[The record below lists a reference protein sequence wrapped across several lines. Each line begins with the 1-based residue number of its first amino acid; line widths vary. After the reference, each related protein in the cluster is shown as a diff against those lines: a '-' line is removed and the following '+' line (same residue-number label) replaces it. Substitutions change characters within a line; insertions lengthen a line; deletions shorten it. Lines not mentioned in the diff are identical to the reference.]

1 MSSPTK
7 DRVRTPRGNEPSPPY
22 VALVLPR
29 QNGSELFM
37 RSLAA
42 RPWWKVTT
50 DEENCSNFSF
60 IWSQKPF
67 EWESFYAR
75 APGAQ
80 RQLINRFR
88 GNGAITVKD
97 RLTVNMRKYMKAAKI
112 KHPELQSFMPLSF
125 VVTVAAENEHSKDNG
140 LKADHELLALRE
152 AASAA
157 KQRGESMWI
166 VMPPPLNR
174 GRGIK
179 VFRTLK
185 ETESFLKQRRPSSTW
200 VVQKYI
206 ENPLLIDG
214 RKFDIRLL
222 VLVTPDQRVFM
233 YRDSYVRTASA
244 AYDPTNTAD
253 KSIHLVND
261 AVQIQFETYGKY
273 EDANKLSM
281 AAFQGL
287 LDAQPLPDGR
297 ILSVDNDLWP
307 AMRESVA
314 HVFGCALS
322 QHFMPAP
329 PNGAMFELFG
339 IDFMV
344 DVTGR
349 VLLIEVNTGPALCR
363 HGHVLEETLP
373 RLVEETMQKAVDPL
387 FPPPPDASPPPSLSR
402 FEPVDLPPPP
412 HVVARAAWNAVANA
426 AASANRSPSSGAGSA
441 GSSTRW
447 PAASS
452 AGPSTSAASSMRTPA
467 TSSSPTSSAASR
479 ASTVPGTIASELLAK
494 SVRKRLSIQQQ
505 RGPPQFV
512 PPPPQF
518 TSPSHMEPSD
528 DRERERRQNAI
539 VAASALLGE
548 PATSF
553 TSSHFDFIPSAA
565 TPLPEQQPRRGCYG
579 TAPSAPAPLPEEP
592 HVAYRYSPARAS
604 AALDPQAISRAAHRL
619 PLLSPSNKVSRRPP
633 ARVWA
638 HVGEEH
644 IAVPTNSH
652 WIQRMR
658 TRRDANEVTLVT
670 LA

>member
-1 MSSPTK
+1 M
-7 DRVRTPRGNEPSPPY
+7 
-22 VALVLPR
+22 
-29 QNGSELFM
+29 
-37 RSLAA
+37 
-42 RPWWKVTT
+42 
-50 DEENCSNFSF
+50 
-60 IWSQKPF
+60 
-67 EWESFYAR
+67 
-75 APGAQ
+75 
-80 RQLINRFR
+80 
-88 GNGAITVKD
+88 
-97 RLTVNMRKYMKAAKI
+97 
-112 KHPELQSFMPLSF
+112 
-125 VVTVAAENEHSKDNG
+125 
-140 LKADHELLALRE
+140 
-152 AASAA
+152 
-157 KQRGESMWI
+157 
-166 VMPPPLNR
+166 
-174 GRGIK
+174 
-179 VFRTLK
+179 
-185 ETESFLKQRRPSSTW
+185 
-200 VVQKYI
+200 
-206 ENPLLIDG
+206 
-214 RKFDIRLL
+214 
-222 VLVTPDQRVFM
+222 
-233 YRDSYVRTASA
+233 RTASA

-281 AAFQGL
+281 EAFQRL

-426 AASANRSPSSGAGSA
+426 AASANRSPSSGAGSG

-452 AGPSTSAASSMRTPA
+452 AGFSASAASSMRTPA
-467 TSSSPTSSAASR
+467 ASSSLTSSAASR

-494 SVRKRLSIQQQ
+494 SVRKRLSIQKQ
-505 RGPPQFV
+505 RGPPQFT

-518 TSPSHMEPSD
+518 TPPSHMEPSD
-528 DRERERRQNAI
+528 DRERERRQKAI
-539 VAASALLGE
+539 LAASALLGE
-548 PATSF
+548 PAHSF

-592 HVAYRYSPARAS
+592 HVALLPRQSVSGHRPSAHQRSRTPPAITLAIEQGGAEAACSCVGSRWGGARRRPHKSPLGPTDANPPRCPRGHPRDVGVRS
-604 AALDPQAISRAAHRL
+604 LVHAHRACAW
-619 PLLSPSNKVSRRPP
+619 R
-633 ARVWA
+633 A
-638 HVGEEH
+638 HK
-644 IAVPTNSH
+644 
-652 WIQRMR
+652 R
-658 TRRDANEVTLVT
+658 
-670 LA
+670 

>member
-1 MSSPTK
+1 M
-7 DRVRTPRGNEPSPPY
+7 
-22 VALVLPR
+22 
-29 QNGSELFM
+29 
-37 RSLAA
+37 
-42 RPWWKVTT
+42 
-50 DEENCSNFSF
+50 
-60 IWSQKPF
+60 
-67 EWESFYAR
+67 
-75 APGAQ
+75 
-80 RQLINRFR
+80 
-88 GNGAITVKD
+88 
-97 RLTVNMRKYMKAAKI
+97 
-112 KHPELQSFMPLSF
+112 
-125 VVTVAAENEHSKDNG
+125 
-140 LKADHELLALRE
+140 
-152 AASAA
+152 
-157 KQRGESMWI
+157 
-166 VMPPPLNR
+166 
-174 GRGIK
+174 
-179 VFRTLK
+179 
-185 ETESFLKQRRPSSTW
+185 
-200 VVQKYI
+200 
-206 ENPLLIDG
+206 
-214 RKFDIRLL
+214 
-222 VLVTPDQRVFM
+222 
-233 YRDSYVRTASA
+233 RTASA

-281 AAFQGL
+281 EAFQRL

-426 AASANRSPSSGAGSA
+426 AASANRSPSSGAGSG

-452 AGPSTSAASSMRTPA
+452 AGFSASAASSMRTPA
-467 TSSSPTSSAASR
+467 ASSSLTSSAASR

-494 SVRKRLSIQQQ
+494 SVRKRLSIQKQ
-505 RGPPQFV
+505 RGPPQFT

-518 TSPSHMEPSD
+518 TPPSHMEPSD
-528 DRERERRQNAI
+528 DRERERRQKAI
-539 VAASALLGE
+539 LAASALLGE
-548 PATSF
+548 PAHSYTPALIS
-553 TSSHFDFIPSAA
+553 TSSPAQ
-565 TPLPEQQPRRGCYG
+565 PLPYPSSSLAGVAMAQPLVH
-579 TAPSAPAPLPEEP
+579 PLPCQKNRTSPTVTPPPEHQRLSTLSSSAEP
-592 HVAYRYSPARAS
+592 HTACHYSR
-604 AALDPQAISRAAHRL
+604 HRTRGRGGR
-619 PLLSPSNKVSRRPP
+619 LLVCGLTLGRSTSPSPQ
-633 ARVWA
+633 
-638 HVGEEH
+638 
-644 IAVPTNSH
+644 VPTGPNGCEPAE
-652 WIQRMR
+652 MP
-658 TRRDANEVTLVT
+658 TRSPS
-670 LA
+670 